1 LQFLKKYV
9 LHQINL
15 PFFVANDSLACN
27 SVINANIFVKKHNK
41 LIRIISLLAFIF
53 FYSYCSIAQIEKAN
67 ELYKKGLYSSAI
79 PLYIKELKEK
89 YSLAIDKKIVNCYI
103 KLNKTQEAEAR
114 LAAIISTKD
123 TSSELLLQFAE
134 LLVMNGKCDS
144 LDNVVY
150 RIEKT
155 VENESRILK
164 IKQQCSFLLN
174 HQPVYQNVD
183 IQPFEYNSDADE
195 NSPIIYK
202 NHLYYSSDRSTGTRL
217 LKKTSETTGRDFLSI
232 YESTRLNDSTWK
244 IPEKISSK
252 INELNINVS
261 GASFTKDGKKF
272 YFSKNSQSIGR
283 NDVYYLQL
291 FEAEYDGGGFKHIK
305 KLPFCI
311 DDANYMH
318 PMVSP
323 DGSYLFYTS
332 DRGNGHLGET
342 DIYFVKKGKKGWG
355 RPANLGEIV
364 NTKAAEGFPFFNSK
378 NELYF
383 CSKGHEGLGGFDIF
397 RSKLDT
403 SGNWSKPINVG
414 LPFNGASDDVGICF
428 DSTEKNGVFV
438 SSRNGRADDMFLF
451 KIIENESKEIET
463 PDQFKCDQ
471 THPITNFKLIF
482 NNLQFYPNSCFRIE
496 NIFIE
501 NTDKINLDKSNI
513 LADLVNKLIESP
525 TLIVE
530 IQAFYKFD
538 AEAKKMSELRAKSL
552 ATYLIDQGVSPSK
565 LFWKGMGS
573 MLYKNE
579 ELNNPISKMLAEQV
593 LIKIVKI

>member
-1 LQFLKKYV
+1 M
-9 LHQINL
+9 HQINQL
-15 PFFVANDSLACN
+15 FFVSYISLACN
-27 SVINANIFVKKHNK
+27 SVINANIFVTKHNI
-41 LIRIISLLAFIF
+41 LIRIISILTFIF
-53 FYSYCSIAQIEKAN
+53 IFSYCSLAQIEKAN

-103 KLNKTQEAEAR
+103 KLNKTLEAEIR
-114 LAAIISTKD
+114 LAAIISNKD
-123 TSSELLLQFAE
+123 TSSELLLLYAE

-144 LDNVVY
+144 LENVVH
-150 RIEKT
+150 RIEMSAET
-155 VENESRILK
+155 ENRILK
-164 IKQQCSFLLN
+164 IKQQCRFLLN
-174 HQPVYQNVD
+174 HQSEYQNVD
-183 IQPFEYNSDADE
+183 IQPFEFNSDADE
-195 NSPIIYK
+195 NSPFIYK
-202 NHLYYSSDRSTGTRL
+202 NHLYYSSDRPTGIRL

-232 YESTRLNDSTWK
+232 YESTRLNDFTWK
-244 IPEKISSK
+244 IPEKISNK

-291 FEAEYDGGGFKHIK
+291 FEAEYDGVGFKQIK

-323 DGSYLFYTS
+323 DGIYLFYTS
-332 DRGNGHLGET
+332 DRGYGHLGET
-342 DIYFVKKGKKGWG
+342 DIYYVKKGKKGWG
-355 RPANLGEIV
+355 RPINLGDNI
-364 NTKAAEGFPFFNSK
+364 NTKAAEGFPYFSSN
-378 NELYF
+378 NELFF

-438 SSRNGRADDMFLF
+438 SSRNGRADDLFFF

-463 PDQFKCDQ
+463 PDQFKCEQ
-471 THPITNFKLIF
+471 THPIANFKRIL
-482 NNLQFYPNSCFRIE
+482 NNIQYYPNSCFRIE

-501 NTDKINLDKSNI
+501 NTDKINLEKSNI
-513 LADLVNKLIESP
+513 LADLVNSLIESP

-530 IQAFYKFD
+530 IQAFYKID
-538 AEAKKMSELRAKSL
+538 AESKKMSELRAKSL

-573 MLYKNE
+573 MLDKNE
-579 ELNNPISKMLAEQV
+579 ESSNPISKMLEEQV